1 MTSPADATGPE
12 RSSQQGGRRAAVVG
26 TGLIGGSIGLALRTR
41 GWHVTG
47 SDIDPARASRA
58 LELGT
63 LDAVGDDPEAEVTFV
78 ATPVGAIPGAA
89 RAALARGGVVTDVG
103 GVKAA
108 VVDAVSDPCFVG
120 GHPMAGSE
128 QDGVD
133 GADATLFEGATWVLT
148 PTLDTESEAYTH
160 VRSVIRSFGADVVAL
175 PPDRHDSLVAMVSH
189 VPHLA
194 AATLMGLAADGALE
208 HPAMLRLVAGGFRD
222 MTRVAAG
229 NPDIWLDICAQ
240 NNTAILDG
248 LDRLIGALGAMRDRV
263 ATGDQDALRSALERS
278 RNARVNLPGRVD
290 REAGLV
296 EVRVPVPDRP
306 GVVAE
311 ITTLL
316 AELDV
321 NIADLEIAHSTEG
334 VRGVL
339 VMVVERA
346 AGDQVLAA
354 LADRGF
360 RPSASPLD

>member
-1 MTSPADATGPE
+1 
-12 RSSQQGGRRAAVVG
+12 VIG
-26 TGLIGGSIGLALRTR
+26 TGLIGGSIGLALRAQ
-41 GWHVTG
+41 GWFVTG
-47 SDIDPARASRA
+47 SDIDPVRAARA
-58 LELGT
+58 LELEV
-63 LDAVGDDPEAEVTFV
+63 LDAVGDDPDAEITFV
-78 ATPVGAIPGAA
+78 ATPVGAIPQAA

-103 GVKAA
+103 GVKAS

-148 PTLDTESEAYTH
+148 PTLDTDSEAYTR

-194 AATLMGLAADGALE
+194 AATLMGLAADGAVE

-229 NPDIWLDICAQ
+229 NPGIWLDICAE
-240 NNTAILDG
+240 NSDAILDG
-248 LDRLIGALGAMRDRV
+248 LDRFIGALGAMRDRV
-263 ATGDQDALRSALERS
+263 ASRDQDALRSALERS
-278 RNARVNLPGRVD
+278 RHARVNLPARFD
-290 REAGLV
+290 LAAGLV

-311 ITTLL
+311 VTTLL

-321 NIADLEIAHSTEG
+321 NIVDLEIAHSTEG
-334 VRGVL
+334 SRGVL
-339 VMVVERA
+339 VMVVERD
-346 AGDQVLAA
+346 AGDLVQSA
-354 LADRGF
+354 LTDRGF
-360 RPSASPLD
+360 RPSASALE